1 MTRNSSSDGRP
12 GAAQGLVSWRALV
25 AVVVLAIM
33 GTAACGENAAPEM
46 PMGNNDPPGTQEV
59 AGSYSATVFTVT
71 EGGTTTDL
79 LAQGASIDLLLK
91 TDGQTSGRLF
101 VPGGNEDGSDLDAD
115 LTGTWSISG
124 SSVNLTQT
132 ADTFLRDMTFVVGN
146 DNTLE
151 GEETFGSATVRV
163 SLQKG

>member
-1 MTRNSSSDGRP
+1 MTRNPSRDGRS
-12 GAAQGLVSWRALV
+12 GATQLASWRAL
-25 AVVVLAIM
+25 VVVLAIM

-46 PMGNNDPPGTQEV
+46 PMENDPPEIQEV

-79 LAQGASIDLLLK
+79 LAQGASIELLLK
-91 TDGQTSGRLF
+91 ADGQTSGRLF

-124 SSVNLTQT
+124 SSVTLAQT

-146 DNTLE
+146 DNSLE

-163 SLQKG
+163 SLQKE